1 MSRSAIPICICAHE
15 GKRHK
20 EEPKGYHKL
29 LDRSRSKALAAT
41 PLGSK
46 LYVWLGRLESVCITL
61 SSLDKDPDCLIV
73 LRYVRLR
80 RLRLALPY
88 ENCDES
94 QEDPSISYG
103 SDDSRKDV

>member
-1 MSRSAIPICICAHE
+1 M
-15 GKRHK
+15 
-20 EEPKGYHKL
+20 
-29 LDRSRSKALAAT
+29 
-41 PLGSK
+41 
-46 LYVWLGRLESVCITL
+46 CITL